1 MIMSNLATVLI
12 TISLLTGGTETVNFD
27 VPIHEVVSSSDV
39 QVEYEIAESDINYLA
54 KTLYGE
60 ARGIESK
67 MEKAAVCWCI
77 LNRVDSD
84 EYDFKDM
91 KTIKD
96 VVTAPNQFMGYDKN
110 NPLID
115 ELVDIAEDVLIRWRM
130 EKDGVVEVGRVLP
143 TEYTHFYG
151 DGERNWFRTDW
162 RSKEFWDWSWDNPY
176 EEDLNG

>member
-1 MIMSNLATVLI
+1 MSNLATVLI

-67 MEKAAVCWCI
+67 MEKAAVWWCI

-84 EYDFKDM
+84 EYDFKNM

-96 VVTAPNQFMGYDKN
+96 VVTAPNQFMGYDKD

-115 ELVDIAEDVLIRWRM
+115 ELVDIAEDVLIR
-130 EKDGVVEVGRVLP
+130 
-143 TEYTHFYG
+143 
-151 DGERNWFRTDW
+151 
-162 RSKEFWDWSWDNPY
+162 
-176 EEDLNG
+176 

>member
-12 TISLLTGGTETVNFD
+12 TITLLTGGTETVNFD

-84 EYDFKDM
+84 EYDFKYE
-91 KTIKD
+91 
-96 VVTAPNQFMGYDKN
+96 YDQRCCN
-110 NPLID
+110 RTQSI
-115 ELVDIAEDVLIRWRM
+115 
-130 EKDGVVEVGRVLP
+130 
-143 TEYTHFYG
+143 YG
-151 DGERNWFRTDW
+151 
-162 RSKEFWDWSWDNPY
+162 
-176 EEDLNG
+176 L